1 MDEYLKMYVYP
12 GARRRIQ
19 VKYFS
24 KPVGYVRQNWGTR
37 WRSDRLGD
45 RVNVYNGYKALLRDL
60 MAISMKSQ
68 DIEML
73 PKVPLRVDS
82 TFCFATE
89 REMMQVDI
97 DNLLKGVLDS
107 CKGILIPDDRWVVK
121 AESFK
126 KWSENGAEIVIFNI
140 GEL

>member
-1 MDEYLKMYVYP
+1 MRIYVYP
-12 GARRRIQ
+12 GARRRIK
-19 VKYFS
+19 VKYFG
-24 KPVGYVRQNWGTR
+24 KPVGYVRQNWGSR
-37 WRSDRLGD
+37 WRDDRLGE
-45 RVNVYNGYKALLRDL
+45 RINVYNGYKALLRDM
-60 MAISMKSQ
+60 MAVVMTSRGIK
-68 DIEML
+68 ML

-82 TFCFATE
+82 TFCFTTE

-121 AESFK
+121 AESIK
-126 KWSENGAEIVIFNI
+126 KWLENGAEVVIFNI

>member
-1 MDEYLKMYVYP
+1 MYVYP
-12 GARRRIQ
+12 GKRRRIE
-19 VKYFS
+19 VKYFG

-45 RVNVYNGYKALLRDL
+45 RVNVYNGYKALLRDM
-60 MAISMKSQ
+60 MAVVMTSRG
-68 DIEML
+68 IEML
-73 PKVPLRVDS
+73 PKVYLRADS

-89 REMMQVDI
+89 REMMQADI

-121 AESFK
+121 VDSLLK
-126 KWSENGAEIVIFNI
+126 KWSENGAEVVIFNI